1 MAEVPNVAVLDL
13 PAGGYEDH
21 LFLDL
26 PPESRAP
33 HCPVCLLVVREPH
46 VLLCCGSRI
55 CQVSNLTNS
64 YITLVIWHATLQS
77 IIHKM

>member
-13 PAGGYEDH
+13 PAGGYEEH

-26 PPESRAP
+26 PPESP

-46 VLLCCGSRI
+46 VLLCCGTRI
-55 CQVSNLTNS
+55 CQVNILKNS
-64 YITLVIWHATLQS
+64 EL
-77 IIHKM
+77 